1 MRAIHLTAFGN
12 PAQGLEF
19 VQIQEP
25 AAPSPS
31 QVLIGVEFS
40 PIDLSDLLVVSGAY
54 PIRPSLPSVIGNE
67 GVGRILAVG
76 PGVDNVAVGDRVL
89 TPLYGHAWAERIVV
103 PAEGLFALPADVDPQ
118 QLAMLTINP
127 PTAGLLLSEFVDLAA
142 GDWIVQ
148 NAANSG
154 VGRAVIAFAKA
165 RGFKTINLVRRTEL
179 IDELKALGG
188 DVVIVDTPEGLN
200 LAKDAL
206 GPAAPRLAI
215 DGVGGPSAATLIN
228 LLGRDGTLVAYA
240 ALGKAP
246 IVISAMALIFK
257 RVSVRGFF
265 LSDPE
270 HAAKIAPLIVEAAEL
285 LRSGR
290 LHAPVEQYVVLPFFG
305 LARHR
310 GRRRRVVGRLR
321 QEFGALPP
329 GDLRMALAALCGDD
343 EWGTTWAR
351 VVQHRFGG
359 DGDLSGHSL
368 GNLLIAGLW
377 DLLGD
382 PVAGLDWVGRLLRV
396 TGRVLPMAAVPMD
409 IVACVDGLDAALPAA
424 VTTVRGQ
431 AAVAVTPGR
440 VQVDLAAARRPARR
454 ARGGQCDPRGG
465 LGGVRAGLVVHFR
478 AAAPARAVAGFRPA
492 RGHLGP

>member
-1 MRAIHLTAFGN
+1 
-12 PAQGLEF
+12 

-25 AAPSPS
+25 AAPGPG
-31 QVLIGVEFS
+31 QALIGVEFS

-54 PIRPSLPSVIGNE
+54 PFRPSLPSVIGNE

-76 PGVDNVAVGDRVL
+76 PGVDNVVVGDRVL
-89 TPLYGHAWAERIVV
+89 TPLYGLAWAERIVA

-127 PTAGLLLSEFVDLAA
+127 PTAGLLLSEFVDLAD
-142 GDWIVQ
+142 GDWVVQ

-179 IDELKALGG
+179 IDELEALGG
-188 DVVIVDTPEGLN
+188 DLVSVDTPEGLN

-206 GPAAPRLAI
+206 GAADPRLAI

-246 IVISAMALIFK
+246 IAISAMALIFK
-257 RVSVRGFF
+257 RISVRGFF

-290 LHAPVEQYVVLPFFG
+290 LHAPV
-305 LARHR
+305 
-310 GRRRRVVGRLR
+310 
-321 QEFGALPP
+321 
-329 GDLRMALAALCGDD
+329 AA
-343 EWGTTWAR
+343 TYP
-351 VVQHRFGG
+351 
-359 DGDLSGHSL
+359 LSA
-368 GNLLIAGLW
+368 IK
-377 DLLGD
+377 D
-382 PVAGLDWVGRLLRV
+382 
-396 TGRVLPMAAVPMD
+396 
-409 IVACVDGLDAALPAA
+409 
-424 VTTVRGQ
+424 
-431 AAVAVTPGR
+431 AVAH
-440 VQVDLAAARRPARR
+440 VQ
-454 ARGGQCDPRGG
+454 RGGKVLLD
-465 LGGVRAGLVVHFR
+465 V
-478 AAAPARAVAGFRPA
+478 AAS
-492 RGHLGP
+492 

>member
-1 MRAIHLTAFGN
+1 MMVATIKTGAADESKEEGPMRAIHLTAFGN

-25 AAPSPS
+25 AAPGPG
-31 QVLIGVEFS
+31 QALIGVEFS

-54 PIRPSLPSVIGNE
+54 PFRPSLPSVIGNE

-89 TPLYGHAWAERIVV
+89 TPLYGLSWAERIVV
-103 PAEGLFALPADVDPQ
+103 PAEGLFALPTNVDPQ

-142 GDWIVQ
+142 GDWVVQ

-188 DVVIVDTPEGLN
+188 DLVIVDAPEGLN
-200 LAKDAL
+200 LAKDTL
-206 GPAAPRLAI
+206 GAAAPRLAI

-246 IVISAMALIFK
+246 IAISALALIFK
-257 RVSVRGFF
+257 RITVRGFF
-265 LSDPE
+265 LSDRE
-270 HAAKIAPLIVEAAEL
+270 HAAKIAPLAVEAAEL

-290 LHAPVEQYVVLPFFG
+290 LHAPV
-305 LARHR
+305 
-310 GRRRRVVGRLR
+310 
-321 QEFGALPP
+321 
-329 GDLRMALAALCGDD
+329 AA
-343 EWGTTWAR
+343 TYP
-351 VVQHRFGG
+351 
-359 DGDLSGHSL
+359 LSA
-368 GNLLIAGLW
+368 IK
-377 DLLGD
+377 D
-382 PVAGLDWVGRLLRV
+382 
-396 TGRVLPMAAVPMD
+396 
-409 IVACVDGLDAALPAA
+409 
-424 VTTVRGQ
+424 
-431 AAVAVTPGR
+431 AVAH
-440 VQVDLAAARRPARR
+440 VQ
-454 ARGGQCDPRGG
+454 RGGKVLLD
-465 LGGVRAGLVVHFR
+465 V
-478 AAAPARAVAGFRPA
+478 AAS
-492 RGHLGP
+492 

>member
-12 PAQGLEF
+12 PLQGLEF

-25 AAPSPS
+25 ATPGPGQA
-31 QVLIGVEFS
+31 LIGVEFS

-54 PIRPSLPSVIGNE
+54 PFRPSLPSVIGNE

-89 TPLYGHAWAERIVV
+89 TPLYGLAWAERIVV
-103 PAEGLFALPADVDPQ
+103 PAGELFALPADVDPQ

-179 IDELKALGG
+179 IVELKALGG
-188 DVVIVDTPEGLN
+188 DLVIVDAPEGLN
-200 LAKDAL
+200 LAKDTL

-246 IVISAMALIFK
+246 IAISAMALIFK
-257 RVSVRGFF
+257 RISVRGFF

-270 HAAKIAPLIVEAAEL
+270 HAAKTAPLIVQAAEL
-285 LRSGR
+285 LRAGR
-290 LHAPVEQYVVLPFFG
+290 LHAPV
-305 LARHR
+305 
-310 GRRRRVVGRLR
+310 
-321 QEFGALPP
+321 
-329 GDLRMALAALCGDD
+329 AA
-343 EWGTTWAR
+343 TYP
-351 VVQHRFGG
+351 
-359 DGDLSGHSL
+359 LSA
-368 GNLLIAGLW
+368 IK
-377 DLLGD
+377 D
-382 PVAGLDWVGRLLRV
+382 
-396 TGRVLPMAAVPMD
+396 
-409 IVACVDGLDAALPAA
+409 
-424 VTTVRGQ
+424 
-431 AAVAVTPGR
+431 AVAH
-440 VQVDLAAARRPARR
+440 VQ
-454 ARGGQCDPRGG
+454 RGGKVLLD
-465 LGGVRAGLVVHFR
+465 V
-478 AAAPARAVAGFRPA
+478 AAS
-492 RGHLGP
+492 

>member
-19 VQIQEP
+19 VQIREP
-25 AAPSPS
+25 AAPSRG
-31 QVLIGVEFS
+31 QALIGVEFS

-54 PIRPSLPSVIGNE
+54 PFRPSLPSVIGNE

-89 TPLYGHAWAERIVV
+89 TPLYGLAWAERIVV

-142 GDWIVQ
+142 GDWVVQ

-188 DVVIVDTPEGLN
+188 DLVIVDAPDGLD
-200 LAKDAL
+200 LVRATL
-206 GPAAPRLAI
+206 GTAAPRLAI

-257 RVSVRGFF
+257 RISVRGFF

-270 HAAKIAPLIVEAAEL
+270 HAAKIAPLAVEAAEL

-290 LHAPVEQYVVLPFFG
+290 LHAPV
-305 LARHR
+305 
-310 GRRRRVVGRLR
+310 
-321 QEFGALPP
+321 
-329 GDLRMALAALCGDD
+329 AA
-343 EWGTTWAR
+343 TYP
-351 VVQHRFGG
+351 
-359 DGDLSGHSL
+359 LSA
-368 GNLLIAGLW
+368 IK
-377 DLLGD
+377 D
-382 PVAGLDWVGRLLRV
+382 
-396 TGRVLPMAAVPMD
+396 
-409 IVACVDGLDAALPAA
+409 
-424 VTTVRGQ
+424 
-431 AAVAVTPGR
+431 AVAH
-440 VQVDLAAARRPARR
+440 VQ
-454 ARGGQCDPRGG
+454 RGGKVLLD
-465 LGGVRAGLVVHFR
+465 V
-478 AAAPARAVAGFRPA
+478 AAS
-492 RGHLGP
+492 

>member
-290 LHAPVEQYVVLPFFG
+290 LHAPV
-305 LARHR
+305 
-310 GRRRRVVGRLR
+310 
-321 QEFGALPP
+321 
-329 GDLRMALAALCGDD
+329 AA
-343 EWGTTWAR
+343 TYP
-351 VVQHRFGG
+351 
-359 DGDLSGHSL
+359 LSA
-368 GNLLIAGLW
+368 IK
-377 DLLGD
+377 D
-382 PVAGLDWVGRLLRV
+382 
-396 TGRVLPMAAVPMD
+396 
-409 IVACVDGLDAALPAA
+409 
-424 VTTVRGQ
+424 
-431 AAVAVTPGR
+431 AVAH
-440 VQVDLAAARRPARR
+440 VQ
-454 ARGGQCDPRGG
+454 RGGKVLLD
-465 LGGVRAGLVVHFR
+465 VAAG
-478 AAAPARAVAGFRPA
+478 
-492 RGHLGP
+492 

>member
-19 VQIQEP
+19 VQIREP
-25 AAPSPS
+25 AAPSRG
-31 QVLIGVEFS
+31 QALIGVEFS

-54 PIRPSLPSVIGNE
+54 PFRPSLPSVIGNE

-89 TPLYGHAWAERIVV
+89 TPLYGLAWAERIVV

-142 GDWIVQ
+142 GDWVVQ

-188 DVVIVDTPEGLN
+188 DLVIVDAPEGLN

-206 GPAAPRLAI
+206 GEAAPRLAI
-215 DGVGGPSAATLIN
+215 DGVGGPSAAILIN

-257 RVSVRGFF
+257 RISVRGFF

-270 HAAKIAPLIVEAAEL
+270 HAAKIAPLAVEAAEL

-290 LHAPVEQYVVLPFFG
+290 LHAPV
-305 LARHR
+305 
-310 GRRRRVVGRLR
+310 
-321 QEFGALPP
+321 
-329 GDLRMALAALCGDD
+329 AA
-343 EWGTTWAR
+343 TYP
-351 VVQHRFGG
+351 
-359 DGDLSGHSL
+359 LSA
-368 GNLLIAGLW
+368 IK
-377 DLLGD
+377 D
-382 PVAGLDWVGRLLRV
+382 
-396 TGRVLPMAAVPMD
+396 
-409 IVACVDGLDAALPAA
+409 
-424 VTTVRGQ
+424 
-431 AAVAVTPGR
+431 AVAH
-440 VQVDLAAARRPARR
+440 VQ
-454 ARGGQCDPRGG
+454 RGGKVLLD
-465 LGGVRAGLVVHFR
+465 V
-478 AAAPARAVAGFRPA
+478 AAS
-492 RGHLGP
+492 

>member
-12 PAQGLEF
+12 PLQGLEF

-25 AAPSPS
+25 AAPGPG
-31 QVLIGVEFS
+31 QALIGVEFS

-54 PIRPSLPSVIGNE
+54 PFRPSLPSVIGNE

-76 PGVDNVAVGDRVL
+76 RGVDNVAVGDRVL
-89 TPLYGHAWAERIVV
+89 TPLYGLAWAERIVV
-103 PAEGLFALPADVDPQ
+103 PAQGLFALPADVDPQ

-142 GDWIVQ
+142 GDWVVQ

-188 DVVIVDTPEGLN
+188 DLVIVDTPEGLN

-206 GPAAPRLAI
+206 GAAHPRLAI

-246 IVISAMALIFK
+246 IAISALALIFK
-257 RVSVRGFF
+257 RISVRGFF

-270 HAAKIAPLIVEAAEL
+270 HTAKIAPLVVEAAEL

-290 LHAPVEQYVVLPFFG
+290 LHAPV
-305 LARHR
+305 
-310 GRRRRVVGRLR
+310 
-321 QEFGALPP
+321 
-329 GDLRMALAALCGDD
+329 AA
-343 EWGTTWAR
+343 TYP
-351 VVQHRFGG
+351 
-359 DGDLSGHSL
+359 LSA
-368 GNLLIAGLW
+368 IK
-377 DLLGD
+377 D
-382 PVAGLDWVGRLLRV
+382 
-396 TGRVLPMAAVPMD
+396 
-409 IVACVDGLDAALPAA
+409 
-424 VTTVRGQ
+424 
-431 AAVAVTPGR
+431 AVAH
-440 VQVDLAAARRPARR
+440 VQ
-454 ARGGQCDPRGG
+454 RGGKVLLD
-465 LGGVRAGLVVHFR
+465 V
-478 AAAPARAVAGFRPA
+478 AAS
-492 RGHLGP
+492 

>member
-12 PAQGLEF
+12 PLQGLEF

-25 AAPSPS
+25 AAPGPG

-54 PIRPSLPSVIGNE
+54 PFRPSLPSVIGNE

-89 TPLYGHAWAERIVV
+89 TPLYGLAWAERIVV
-103 PAEGLFALPADVDPQ
+103 PAQGLFALPADVDPQ

-142 GDWIVQ
+142 GDWVVQ

-188 DVVIVDTPEGLN
+188 DLVIVDEPEGLS

-206 GPAAPRLAI
+206 EAAAPRLAI

-246 IVISAMALIFK
+246 IAISAIALIFK
-257 RVSVRGFF
+257 RISVRGFF

-290 LHAPVEQYVVLPFFG
+290 LHAPV
-305 LARHR
+305 
-310 GRRRRVVGRLR
+310 
-321 QEFGALPP
+321 
-329 GDLRMALAALCGDD
+329 AA
-343 EWGTTWAR
+343 TYP
-351 VVQHRFGG
+351 
-359 DGDLSGHSL
+359 LSA
-368 GNLLIAGLW
+368 IK
-377 DLLGD
+377 D
-382 PVAGLDWVGRLLRV
+382 
-396 TGRVLPMAAVPMD
+396 
-409 IVACVDGLDAALPAA
+409 
-424 VTTVRGQ
+424 
-431 AAVAVTPGR
+431 AVAH
-440 VQVDLAAARRPARR
+440 VQ
-454 ARGGQCDPRGG
+454 RGGKVLLD
-465 LGGVRAGLVVHFR
+465 
-478 AAAPARAVAGFRPA
+478 VASS
-492 RGHLGP
+492 